1 MRDRATVALTEVP
14 PPQGS
19 VAAAGVVPFATAEAV
34 QTPAVD
40 ALVPSTD
47 QHRHAVQ
54 PTVRAAEAEQ
64 QQPLRH
70 SSVPQSAADAQDSP
84 GELRRQV
91 PVFARHVVQPCRT
104 ALGEQQKPPMQAK
117 FAQVTLNTHAAPD
130 GKSVTEGV
138 ALTVG
143 ATELVPRTEA
153 VKDALPDEV
162 NVGTYLSAQHVS
174 IAPSPQPMFWDPAGC
189 E

>member
-1 MRDRATVALTEVP
+1 MRDRGIVVLTEVP

-19 VAAAGVVPFATAEAV
+19 VAAAGMVPFATAEAV
-34 QTPAVD
+34 HTPAVD
-40 ALVPSTD
+40 ALVPSAD
-47 QHRHAVQ
+47 QHLHAVQ

-70 SSVPQSAADAQDSP
+70 SSVPQSAAEAHDSP

-91 PVFARHVVQPCRT
+91 PVLARHVLQPCRT
-104 ALGEQQKPPMQAK
+104 ALGEQQKPPRQAK
-117 FAQVTLNTHAAPD
+117 LAQVALESHAAPD

-143 ATELVPRTEA
+143 ATELVPCNEA

-174 IAPSPQPMFWDPAGC
+174 VAPSPQPIFWDPAGC